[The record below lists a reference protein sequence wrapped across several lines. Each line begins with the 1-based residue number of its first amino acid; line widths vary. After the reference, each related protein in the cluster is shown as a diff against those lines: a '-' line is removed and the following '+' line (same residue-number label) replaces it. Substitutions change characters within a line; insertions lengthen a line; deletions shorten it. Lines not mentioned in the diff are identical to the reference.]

1 MDEKTNA
8 QSSGVFIAFEGIDGS
23 GKSTQI
29 QKLTSRLSAQG
40 IRCYET
46 REPTDAPI
54 GSLVHQIMTG
64 RVVSVDNRA
73 IASLFAADRV
83 DHLLNPYD
91 GICKKL
97 ENGISVI
104 SDRYYFS
111 SYAYHGVDIDM
122 DWVINANKISS
133 EILKPT
139 ITVFLDLPVKRALE
153 RIQRERF
160 HTELYEKEERLTK
173 VREKYFEAFEK
184 LKCSENVAVIDA
196 DNSVEVIADKVWE
209 KVSPLFTK

>member
-1 MDEKTNA
+1 MDGKINE
-8 QSSGVFIAFEGIDGS
+8 QSRGVFIAFEGIDGS

-29 QKLTSRLSAQG
+29 QRLTSRLASLG
-40 IRCYET
+40 MKCYET
-46 REPTDAPI
+46 REPTDGPI
-54 GSLVHQIMTG
+54 GSLLHQIMTG
-64 RVVSVDNRA
+64 RISVDNRA

-83 DHLLNPYD
+83 DHLLNPFD

-97 ENGISVI
+97 ENGISVV

-122 DWVINANKISS
+122 DWVINENKISAD
-133 EILKPT
+133 ILRPT
-139 ITVFLDLPVKRALE
+139 ITIFLDLPVKRALE
-153 RIQRERF
+153 RILRDRF

-184 LKCSENVAVIDA
+184 LKSSENIAVIDA
-196 DNSVEVIADKVWE
+196 DDSVEAIGDKVWE
-209 KVSPLFTK
+209 KVSGLL